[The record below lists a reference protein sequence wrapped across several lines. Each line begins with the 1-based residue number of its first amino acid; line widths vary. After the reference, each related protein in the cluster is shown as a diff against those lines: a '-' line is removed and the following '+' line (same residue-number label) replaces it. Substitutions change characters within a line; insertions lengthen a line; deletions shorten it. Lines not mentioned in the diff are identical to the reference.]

1 MNQIL
6 IGIILILGFGGYWLY
21 NENVTLKANNI
32 QLESA
37 VEEQKATIVA
47 IQENFEKQGKALQ
60 QQQRVN
66 AQIEKEKQEYLAIFA
81 RHNLDAL
88 AQAKPGLIENR
99 VNKATDAVFEG
110 IENDTK
116 EIFDLDVPV
125 IPVSY
130 THLTLPTLCTV

>member
-37 VEEQKATIVA
+37 VEDQKATIVA

-88 AQAKPGLIENR
+88 AQAKPGLIESR

-125 IPVSY
+125 IPD
-130 THLTLPTLCTV
+130 

>member
-1 MNQIL
+1 M
-6 IGIILILGFGGYWLY
+6 
-21 NENVTLKANNI
+21 A
-32 QLESA
+32 
-37 VEEQKATIVA
+37 EQQATIVA
-47 IQENFEKQGKALQ
+47 IKENFEKQGKALQ
-60 QQQRVN
+60 QQQRIN

-125 IPVSY
+125 IPD
-130 THLTLPTLCTV
+130 

>member
-37 VEEQKATIVA
+37 VEEQKASIVA

-88 AQAKPGLIENR
+88 AQAKPGLIESR

-125 IPVSY
+125 IPD
-130 THLTLPTLCTV
+130 

>member
-1 MNQIL
+1 M
-6 IGIILILGFGGYWLY
+6 
-21 NENVTLKANNI
+21 A
-32 QLESA
+32 
-37 VEEQKATIVA
+37 EQQATIVA

-60 QQQRVN
+60 QQQRIN

-88 AQAKPGLIENR
+88 AQAKPGMIELR

-125 IPVSY
+125 IPD
-130 THLTLPTLCTV
+130 

>member
-1 MNQIL
+1 M
-6 IGIILILGFGGYWLY
+6 
-21 NENVTLKANNI
+21 
-32 QLESA
+32 
-37 VEEQKATIVA
+37 EEQKATIVA

-125 IPVSY
+125 IPD
-130 THLTLPTLCTV
+130 

>member
-88 AQAKPGLIENR
+88 AQAKPGLIESR

-125 IPVSY
+125 IPD
-130 THLTLPTLCTV
+130 

>member
-1 MNQIL
+1 MNQFF

-37 VEEQKATIVA
+37 VAEQQATIVA

-60 QQQRVN
+60 QQQRIN

-88 AQAKPGLIENR
+88 AQAKPGMIELR

-125 IPVSY
+125 IPD
-130 THLTLPTLCTV
+130 

>member
-1 MNQIL
+1 M
-6 IGIILILGFGGYWLY
+6 
-21 NENVTLKANNI
+21 A
-32 QLESA
+32 
-37 VEEQKATIVA
+37 EQQATIVA

-60 QQQRVN
+60 QQQRIN

-88 AQAKPGLIENR
+88 AQAKPGLIESR

-125 IPVSY
+125 IPD
-130 THLTLPTLCTV
+130 

>member
-88 AQAKPGLIENR
+88 AQAKPGLIESR
-99 VNKATDAVFEG
+99 VNKATAAVFEG

-125 IPVSY
+125 IPD
-130 THLTLPTLCTV
+130 

>member
-47 IQENFEKQGKALQ
+47 IQENFEKQ
-60 QQQRVN
+60 
-66 AQIEKEKQEYLAIFA
+66 
-81 RHNLDAL
+81 
-88 AQAKPGLIENR
+88 
-99 VNKATDAVFEG
+99 DAVQSDG
-110 IENDTK
+110 
-116 EIFDLDVPV
+116 
-125 IPVSY
+125 
-130 THLTLPTLCTV
+130 

>member
-1 MNQIL
+1 MNQFF

-37 VEEQKATIVA
+37 VAEQQATIDA
-47 IQENFEKQGKALQ
+47 IKENFEKQGKALQ
-60 QQQRVN
+60 QQQRIN

-125 IPVSY
+125 IPD
-130 THLTLPTLCTV
+130 

>member
-1 MNQIL
+1 MNQFF

-37 VEEQKATIVA
+37 VAEQQATIVA
-47 IQENFEKQGKALQ
+47 IKENFEKQGKALQ
-60 QQQRVN
+60 QQQRIN

-88 AQAKPGLIENR
+88 AQAKPGLIESR

-125 IPVSY
+125 IPD
-130 THLTLPTLCTV
+130 